1 VCSEAGV
8 GKLSELFTVGKVVR
22 VRIISIESETSRI
35 LASIRQAAP
44 NFKARVTDITGV
56 EIGNVVEGVISE
68 IHKDNAILTLQP
80 SEARAILS
88 LSNLANHR
96 KLTILQLRDSLKV
109 DEKLDDLVVVSRNA
123 EKGFVIVAN
132 RPTTKP
138 SSTLKQHLSMNTIKV
153 GQVVVGRVI
162 RHGRNGAFIKLSS
175 HFGGTLHPTDA
186 SDNYEAGIPFPAV
199 DSILKAVVIEIDAAK
214 KHVTLSTRGSKMFPD
229 QERAVA
235 DREIKG
241 VGDLKNGE
249 TIRGFIKSVAEHGL
263 FVTLGRG
270 IDARVQ
276 IKELFDEVGLYFID
290 GPCLTV
296 CDSG

>member
-1 VCSEAGV
+1 
-8 GKLSELFTVGKVVR
+8 
-22 VRIISIESETSRI
+22 
-35 LASIRQAAP
+35 
-44 NFKARVTDITGV
+44 
-56 EIGNVVEGVISE
+56 VISQ

-132 RPTTKP
+132 RPTKL

-186 SDNYEAGIPFPAV
+186 SDNYEAGTPFPAV

-276 IKELFDEVGLYFID
+276 IKELFDEVGLYFIAV
-290 GPCLTV
+290 PRLTV
-296 CDSG
+296 CNSG